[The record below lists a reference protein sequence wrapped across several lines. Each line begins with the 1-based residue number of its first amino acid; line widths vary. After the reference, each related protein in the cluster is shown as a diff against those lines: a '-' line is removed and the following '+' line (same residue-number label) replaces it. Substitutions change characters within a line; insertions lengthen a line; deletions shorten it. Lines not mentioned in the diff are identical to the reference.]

1 MSSSVPTGG
10 ILSLMRRLHPNPA
23 DDVSIADCYAADR
36 PRPAERPWIAACMVS
51 GLDGSTAIDRSSRG
65 LSNATDTR
73 VLLGLREL
81 ADVLLVGAETAR
93 LEGYGAPKG
102 DRLRVAVVSR
112 TGRFDF
118 SSPLWTSGR
127 SVLLLP
133 EDAPEVPVESIRA
146 GIGSLDLAAAVRR
159 LEGDVIQCE
168 GGPRLNGMLA
178 THDLIDELNLTISPQ
193 ITGGSSDRLTF
204 GAPEAARA
212 MELAHVLE
220 EDGYL
225 FTRWLRR
232 REP

>member
-1 MSSSVPTGG
+1 
-10 ILSLMRRLHPNPA
+10 MRRLHPNPA

-65 LSNATDTR
+65 LSNSTDTR

-127 SVLLLP
+127 AVLLLP
-133 EDAPEVPVESIRA
+133 EDAPEVPVESLRA
-146 GIGSLDLAAAVRR
+146 GVGSLDLAAAVQR

-178 THDLIDELNLTISPQ
+178 AHDLIDELNLTISPQ

>member
-1 MSSSVPTGG
+1 
-10 ILSLMRRLHPNPA
+10 MRRLHPNPA
-23 DDVSIADCYAADR
+23 DDVSIAECYTADR
-36 PRPAERPWIAACMVS
+36 PRPTDRPWIAACMVS

-65 LSNATDTR
+65 LSNTTDTR
-73 VLLGLREL
+73 VLLGLRDL
-81 ADVLLVGAETAR
+81 ADIVLVGAETAR
-93 LEGYGAPKG
+93 LEGYGAPRG
-102 DRLRVAVVSR
+102 EHLRVAVVSR
-112 TGRFDF
+112 SGHFDF
-118 SSPLWTSGR
+118 DSPLWTSGR
-127 SVLLLP
+127 AVLLLP

-146 GIGSLDLAAAVRR
+146 GVGTLDLGAAVRR
-159 LEGDVIQCE
+159 LDADVVQCE

-178 THDLIDELNLTISPQ
+178 AADLIDELNLTLSPQ
-193 ITGGSSDRLTF
+193 ITGGTSDRLTF